1 MAPAQALEIRPRTT
15 GEILDDAWRLYFAD
29 APRLLLLHGLFHVPA
44 FSLLLVLAA
53 TQPAWLVVRLLLT
66 LLAALALPL
75 TGLGSGAVQERL
87 RRLAEN
93 RDATLAEC
101 VGAALW
107 RGLEHA
113 AVRAMLL
120 VACALVLPG
129 LVLWPVAATLPT
141 LAADGKGLWANLG
154 RVGRETW
161 FDPAKAC
168 GVVYSR
174 LPLVLMAFVNAHLLV
189 QVALWAAQNL
199 GGFDLA
205 LLDFQLSLGNPVYD
219 LALFLAV
226 WLLLAPY
233 FEASNY
239 LLYLDT
245 RTRQEG
251 LDLLYRVRRA
261 FGAADPKR
269 AAAVLAAVAA
279 WLFGAASVPAAPPGP
294 RLDTVR
300 EVRQEVEKLQQQVEA
315 ADPYRNGGAVEGR
328 LRELGARLEGA
339 PPPAEKRFPWYWEAV
354 AGFGEKPQGEA
365 ARTLGELAGRL
376 TLLEETLRGPPEG
389 GGAAPP
395 PSKEEVKKLL
405 RERNDSPPGEKKKPP
420 EDIPDHVEVKHKDGP
435 DGSGGGGPSGGPG
448 VSVPAAPAGLGY
460 VCLYVFAGLAL
471 AALVAGLV
479 LFFVNLPKRERRA
492 APETG
497 QSAITAETVEQ
508 LHQHPVAELL
518 RRADA
523 LAERGQH
530 LEGLRTAYLAVLSLL
545 HRKQLLRYE
554 PTRTNGEY
562 VREVRLA
569 AHAPAALH
577 EPFDRLTWFFE
588 VKWYGERACDARD
601 YDEAR
606 ALVGTIQNVVGAR

>member
-1 MAPAQALEIRPRTT
+1 MAPAQSLEIRPRTT
-15 GEILDDAWRLYFAD
+15 GEILDDAWRLYLAD

-53 TQPAWLVVRLLLT
+53 TQPTSLAVRLLLT
-66 LLAALALPL
+66 FVAALALPL

-93 RDATLAEC
+93 HDAPLAEC

-120 VACALVLPG
+120 VACALALPG

-154 RVGRETW
+154 RVGQEAW
-161 FDPAKAC
+161 FDPAKAS

-226 WLLLAPY
+226 WLLLAPF

-245 RTRQEG
+245 RTRREG

-261 FGAADPKR
+261 FGAVEPKR
-269 AAAVLAAVAA
+269 VAVVLTAVAA
-279 WLFGAASVPAAPPGP
+279 WLFGAAALPAAPPAE
-294 RLDTVR
+294 RAETVR
-300 EVRQEVEKLQQQVEA
+300 AVRQEVEKLQRQAEGA
-315 ADPYRNGGAVEGR
+315 EPYRDGAEIEDR
-328 LRELGARLEGA
+328 LRELGNRLEGT
-339 PPPAEKRFPWYWEAV
+339 PPPADKRFPWYWKAVENFQDRPQREAV
-354 AGFGEKPQGEA
+354 QV
-365 ARTLGELAGRL
+365 LGELARGL
-376 TLLEETLRGPPEG
+376 TVLEETLREPPPTNGP
-389 GGAAPP
+389 APP
-395 PSKEEVKKLL
+395 AKEDVKRLL
-405 RERNDSPPGEKKKPP
+405 RQRDDAPPGEKKKPP

-435 DGSGGGGPSGGPG
+435 DGSGGGGSGGPG
-448 VSVPAAPAGLGY
+448 VSVPAAPAGLGN
-460 VCLYVFAGLAL
+460 VCLFVFAGLIL
-471 AALVAGLV
+471 AVLVAGLV

-588 VKWYGERACDARD
+588 VKWYGERGCDARD

>member
-1 MAPAQALEIRPRTT
+1 MASAQALEIRPRTT
-15 GEILDDAWRLYFAD
+15 GEILDDAWRLYLAD

-53 TQPAWLVVRLLLT
+53 TQPSSLAVRLLLT
-66 LLAALALPL
+66 FAAALLLPL

-93 RDATLAEC
+93 RDATFAEC
-101 VGAALW
+101 VGAALR

-113 AVRAMLL
+113 AVRSMVLF
-120 VACALVLPG
+120 ACALVLPG
-129 LVLWPVAATLPT
+129 LIFWPAAATLPT
-141 LAADGKGLWANLG
+141 LTADGKGLWSNLG
-154 RVGRETW
+154 RIGQETW
-161 FDPAKAC
+161 FDPAKAF

-174 LPLVLMAFVNAHLLV
+174 LPLLLMAFVNAHLLV
-189 QVALWAAQNL
+189 QVSLWAAQNL

-205 LLDFQLSLGNPVYD
+205 LLDFQLSIGNPVYD

-226 WLLLAPY
+226 WLLLAPF

-251 LDLLYRVRRA
+251 LDLLYRVQWA
-261 FGAADPKR
+261 FGAAGPKR
-269 AAAVLAAVAA
+269 AAVVLAAVAA
-279 WLFGAASVPAAPPGP
+279 WLLGAAALPAATSAE
-294 RLDTVR
+294 RADTVWA
-300 EVRQEVEKLQQQVEA
+300 VRQEVEKLQQRVEA
-315 ADPYRNGGAVEGR
+315 ADPYRDGAVVEGQLRR
-328 LRELGARLEGA
+328 LGDRLEAAWLPGN
-339 PPPAEKRFPWYWEAV
+339 KRFPWYWKAID
-354 AGFGEKPQGEA
+354 GFGDKSQRDA
-365 ARTLGELAGRL
+365 VQRLGELVRGL
-376 TLLEETLRGPPEG
+376 TVLEETLREPPETDKS
-389 GGAAPP
+389 AP
-395 PSKEEVKKLL
+395 PSKEDVKKLL
-405 RERNDSPPGEKKKPP
+405 RQRDDAPPGEKKKPP
-420 EDIPDHVEVKHKDGP
+420 EEIPDHVEVKHKGGP
-435 DGSGGGGPSGGPG
+435 DGPGGGSSGGPG
-448 VSVPAAPAGLGY
+448 VNLPAPAGLGN
-460 VCLYVFAGLAL
+460 VCLYVFAGLFL
-471 AALVAGLV
+471 AVLVAGLV
-479 LFFVNLPKRERRA
+479 LFLVNLPKRERRA
-492 APETG
+492 AAETG
-497 QSAITAETVEQ
+497 RAPVTEETVEQ

-523 LAERGQH
+523 LAEQGKH

-569 AHAPAALH
+569 PHAPAALH

-601 YDEAR
+601 YGEAR

>member
-15 GEILDDAWRLYFAD
+15 GEILDDAWRLYLAD

-53 TQPAWLVVRLLLT
+53 TQPPWLIVRLLLT

-93 RDATLAEC
+93 RDASLAEC
-101 VGAALW
+101 IGAALW

-120 VACALVLPG
+120 VACALVVPG

-141 LAADGKGLWANLG
+141 LTADGKGLWANLG
-154 RVGRETW
+154 RVGQETW
-161 FDPAKAC
+161 FDPAKAS
-168 GVVYSR
+168 GVVYTR
-174 LPLVLMAFVNAHLLV
+174 LPLLLMAFVNAHLLV

-219 LALFLAV
+219 LALFLGV

-245 RTRQEG
+245 RTRREG

-261 FGAADPKR
+261 FGAAEPKR
-269 AAAVLAAVAA
+269 VAVVLAAVAA
-279 WLFGAASVPAAPPGP
+279 WLFGASALPAAPPAE
-294 RLDTVR
+294 RAETVQA
-300 EVRQEVEKLQQQVEA
+300 VRQEVEKFQRQAEG
-315 ADPYRNGGAVEGR
+315 ADPYRDGAEIERR
-328 LRELGARLEGA
+328 LRELGDRLEGT
-339 PPPAEKRFPWYWEAV
+339 PPPADKRFPWYWKAVENFKDRPQREAV
-354 AGFGEKPQGEA
+354 QV
-365 ARTLGELAGRL
+365 LGELARGL
-376 TLLEETLRGPPEG
+376 TVLEETLREPPPTNGP
-389 GGAAPP
+389 AP

-405 RERNDSPPGEKKKPP
+405 RQRDDAPPGEKKKPP

-435 DGSGGGGPSGGPG
+435 DGSGGGSGGPG
-448 VSVPAAPAGLGY
+448 VSVPAAPPGLGY
-460 VCLYVFAGLAL
+460 GCLFVFAGLIL
-471 AALVAGLV
+471 AVLVAGLV

-497 QSAITAETVEQ
+497 QSAITEETVEQ
-508 LHQHPVAELL
+508 LHQYPVAELL

-588 VKWYGERACDARD
+588 VKWYGERACEARD

>member
-15 GEILDDAWRLYFAD
+15 GEILDDAWRLYLAD

-53 TQPAWLVVRLLLT
+53 TQPSSLIVRLLLT
-66 LLAALALPL
+66 FAAALLLPL

-113 AVRAMLL
+113 AVRALL
-120 VACALVLPG
+120 LLSACVLVLPG
-129 LVLWPVAATLPT
+129 LVVWPAAATLPT
-141 LAADGKGLWANLG
+141 LAADGKGLWSNLG
-154 RVGRETW
+154 RVGQETW
-161 FDPAKAC
+161 FDPAKAF

-189 QVALWAAQNL
+189 QVTLWAAQNL

-245 RTRQEG
+245 RTRREG

-261 FGAADPKR
+261 FGAADPR
-269 AAAVLAAVAA
+269 RVAVALAAVAA
-279 WLFGAASVPAAPPGP
+279 WLFGAAALPAAPPVP

-300 EVRQEVEKLQQQVEA
+300 EVRQEVEKLKQQVEA
-315 ADPYRNGGAVEGR
+315 ADPYRTGAAVEGR
-328 LRELGARLEGA
+328 LRELGDRLEGT
-339 PPPAEKRFPWYWEAV
+339 PPPAEKRFPWYWQAV
-354 AGFGEKPQGEA
+354 AGFGEKSQREA
-365 ARTLGELAGRL
+365 GRTLGELAGRL
-376 TLLEETLRGPPEG
+376 TLLEETLRGPPETND
-389 GGAAPP
+389 AAPP
-395 PSKEEVKKLL
+395 PSKEDVKKLL
-405 RERNDSPPGEKKKPP
+405 RQRDDAPPGEKKKPP
-420 EDIPDHVEVKHKDGP
+420 EDIPDHVEVKHKGGP
-435 DGSGGGGPSGGPG
+435 DGSGGGGSSGGPG
-448 VSVPAAPAGLGY
+448 VSVAAPAGFGHA
-460 VCLYVFAGLAL
+460 CLFVFAGLAL
-471 AALVAGLV
+471 AVLVAALV

-492 APETG
+492 AAETG
-497 QSAITAETVEQ
+497 RAAITEETVEQ

-523 LAERGQH
+523 LAEQGKH

-569 AHAPAALH
+569 PHAPAALH

-601 YDEAR
+601 YDEGR
-606 ALVGTIQNVVGAR
+606 AVVAAIQNVVGAR